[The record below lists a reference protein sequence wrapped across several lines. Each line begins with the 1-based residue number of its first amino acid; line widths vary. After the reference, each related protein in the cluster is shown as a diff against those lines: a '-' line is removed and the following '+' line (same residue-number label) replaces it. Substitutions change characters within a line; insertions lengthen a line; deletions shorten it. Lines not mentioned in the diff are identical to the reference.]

1 MVVLEEPYVSETLL
15 NYLEKTQMPVL
26 KNDFSINQSSNHER
40 LNILDENDF
49 IYQYH
54 SMTSPR
60 LYTVSEYALDKVCN
74 SLKGENLV
82 KQVALLKDK
91 YKFRQAC
98 EGIYD
103 EFLFKEINYSELST
117 FDISKIQ
124 LPVVLKPSV
133 GFLSAGVYTI
143 EKKEDWYNA
152 LKDIDENFK
161 SLSALFPNTVV
172 GENRFII
179 ESYIKGTEYA
189 IDVFFK
195 DKEPIIVNIFEHRFS
210 SNKDVSDR
218 LYLTNKA
225 LFDKYLKVFI
235 EYIKGLNTVLNL
247 NDIAVHIEMRVDG
260 KTIIPIEINPLRFTG
275 MCLNELFCK
284 FVGEH
289 PLSYF
294 FTGKIPDYNAI
305 WEGRENKTYYFSII
319 EKPEGIKNPIL
330 DIEKLKKQFSNILEL
345 RLINN
350 PKLNI
355 LAHVFAEID
364 GKSERELHNIATLD
378 VKSIL
383 K

>member
-1 MVVLEEPYVSETLL
+1 
-15 NYLEKTQMPVL
+15 
-26 KNDFSINQSSNHER
+26 
-40 LNILDENDF
+40 
-49 IYQYH
+49 
-54 SMTSPR
+54 MT
-60 LYTVSEYALDKVCN
+60 Y
-74 SLKGENLV
+74 
-82 KQVALLKDK
+82 
-91 YKFRQAC
+91 
-98 EGIYD
+98 
-103 EFLFKEINYSELST
+103 
-117 FDISKIQ
+117 
-124 LPVVLKPSV
+124 
-133 GFLSAGVYTI
+133 
-143 EKKEDWYNA
+143 
-152 LKDIDENFK
+152 
-161 SLSALFPNTVV
+161 
-172 GENRFII
+172 
-179 ESYIKGTEYA
+179 
-189 IDVFFK
+189 FFK
-195 DKEPIIVNIFEHRFS
+195 DKEPIIVNIFEHRFT

-225 LFDKYLKVFI
+225 LFDKYLKVFT

-247 NDIAVHIEMRVDG
+247 NDIAVHIEMRADG

-294 FTGKIPDYNAI
+294 FTGEIPDYNAI

-364 GKSERELHNIATLD
+364 GNSEKELHNIATLD

>member
-1 MVVLEEPYVSETLL
+1 MVALEEPYVSETLL

-26 KNDFSINQSSNHER
+26 KNNFSKRQYTKHEK
-40 LNILDENDF
+40 LNLIEENEF
-49 IYQYH
+49 VAYYH
-54 SMTSPR
+54 SMISPR
-60 LYTVSEYALDKVCN
+60 LYTVSEYALDGVC
-74 SLKGENLV
+74 SAFKGENLV
-82 KQVALLKDK
+82 EQVTLLKDK
-91 YKFRQAC
+91 YKFRKAC

-103 EFLFKEINYSELST
+103 NFLFKEIKYSELFT
-117 FDISKIQ
+117 FDISQ
-124 LPVVLKPSV
+124 VELPIVLKPSV

-143 EKKEDWYNA
+143 EDKQDWNNA
-152 LKDIDENFK
+152 LKDIDENFR
-161 SLSALFPNTVV
+161 SLSALFPDTVV

-195 DKEPIIVNIFEHRFS
+195 DKEPIIVNIFEHRFT

-225 LFDKYLKVFI
+225 LFDKYLKVFT
-235 EYIKGLNTVLNL
+235 EYIKGLNTALNL
-247 NDIAVHIEMRVDG
+247 NDIAVHIEMRADG

-289 PLSYF
+289 PLLYF
-294 FTGKIPDYNAI
+294 FTRKIPDYNAI

-330 DIEKLKKQFSNILEL
+330 DIDKLKEQFSNILEL

-350 PKLNI
+350 SKLNI

-364 GKSERELHNIATLD
+364 GNSERELHNIATLD

>member
-15 NYLEKTQMPVL
+15 NYLERTQMPVL
-26 KNDFSINQSSNHER
+26 RNNFTKKYSLSHEK
-40 LNILDENDF
+40 LNLIDKKEF

-54 SMTSPR
+54 SMSPPR
-60 LYTVSEYALDKVCN
+60 LYTVSEYALDGVCN
-74 SLKGENLV
+74 ALEGENIV
-82 KQVALLKDK
+82 KQVTLLKDK
-91 YKFRQAC
+91 YAFRKAC
-98 EGIYD
+98 EGMYD
-103 EFLFKEINYSELST
+103 NFLFKEITYPDLFT
-117 FDISKIQ
+117 FDISKIH
-124 LPVVLKPSV
+124 LPIVLKPSV

-143 EKKEDWYNA
+143 ESIEDWENA
-152 LKDIDENFK
+152 IADIEKNFK
-161 SLSALFPNTVV
+161 SLSDLFPDTVV
-172 GENRFII
+172 GDNRFII

-195 DKEPIIVNIFEHRFS
+195 EKEPVIVNIFEHRFS
-210 SNKDVSDR
+210 STKDVSDR

-225 LFDKYLKVFI
+225 LFDKYLKVFTD
-235 EYIKGLNTVLNL
+235 YIRGLNSVLNL
-247 NDIAVHIEMRVDG
+247 SNIAVHIEMRADG

-289 PLSYF
+289 PLTYF

-319 EKPEGIKNPIL
+319 EKPEGVKDPVL
-330 DIEKLKKQFSNILEL
+330 DIEKLKKQFSNMLEL

-364 GKSERELHNIATLD
+364 GNTEKELHNITALD
-378 VKSIL
+378 VKTLL

>member
-26 KNDFSINQSSNHER
+26 KNDFSVKQFSSHEK
-40 LNILDENDF
+40 LNLIEGKEFL
-49 IYQYH
+49 YQYH
-54 SMTSPR
+54 SMSSPL
-60 LYTVSEYALDKVCN
+60 LYTVSEYALDGVCN
-74 SLKGENLV
+74 ALKGENIV
-82 KQVALLKDK
+82 KQVTLLKDK
-91 YKFRQAC
+91 YAFRKAC
-98 EGIYD
+98 DGIYND
-103 EFLFKEINYSELST
+103 FLFKEINYLDLFT
-117 FDISKIQ
+117 FDISKIH

-143 EKKEDWYNA
+143 ESFEDWKNA
-152 LKDIDENFK
+152 INDIENNFK
-161 SLSALFPNTVV
+161 SISDLFPDTVV
-172 GENRFII
+172 GDNRFII

-189 IDVFFK
+189 IDVYFR
-195 DKEPIIVNIFEHRFS
+195 DKEPVIINIFEHRFS
-210 SNKDVSDR
+210 STKDVSDR

-225 LFDKYLKVFI
+225 LFDKYLEVFTD
-235 EYIKGLNTVLNL
+235 YIRGLNSVLNL
-247 NDIAVHIEMRVDG
+247 NNIAVHIEMRADG

-289 PLSYF
+289 PLTYF
-294 FTGKIPDYNAI
+294 FTRKTPDYNAI
-305 WEGRENKTYYFSII
+305 WKGRENKTYYFSII
-319 EKPEGIKNPIL
+319 EKPEGVKDPIL
-330 DIEKLKKQFSNILEL
+330 DIDKLKMQFSNILEL

-364 GKSERELHNIATLD
+364 GNTERELHNITILDIKTL
-378 VKSIL
+378 L

>member
-26 KNDFSINQSSNHER
+26 KNNFSERQFTLHEK
-40 LNILDENDF
+40 LNLIDGKDF

-54 SMTSPR
+54 SMSSPR
-60 LYTVSEYALDKVCN
+60 LYTVSEYALDGVCN
-74 SLKGENLV
+74 ALKGENIV
-82 KQVALLKDK
+82 KQVTLLKDK
-91 YKFRQAC
+91 YAFRKAC
-98 EGIYD
+98 DGIYND
-103 EFLFKEINYSELST
+103 FLFKEVNYPDLYT
-117 FDISKIQ
+117 FDISKIN
-124 LPVVLKPSV
+124 LPIVLKPSV

-143 EKKEDWYNA
+143 ESFEDWKNA
-152 LKDIDENFK
+152 IKDIEKNFK
-161 SLSALFPNTVV
+161 SLSDLFPDTVV
-172 GENRFII
+172 GDNRFII
-179 ESYIKGTEYA
+179 ESFIKGTEYA

-195 DKEPIIVNIFEHRFS
+195 EKEPVIVNIFEHRFS
-210 SNKDVSDR
+210 STKDVSDR

-225 LFDKYLKVFI
+225 LFDKYLNLFTD
-235 EYIKGLNTVLNL
+235 YIRGLNSVLNL
-247 NDIAVHIEMRVDG
+247 SNIAVHIEMKADG

-289 PLSYF
+289 PLTYY
-294 FTGKIPDYNAI
+294 FTGKTPDYNSI
-305 WEGRENKTYYFSII
+305 WEGRENKTYYFSIV
-319 EKPEGIKNPIL
+319 EKPEGINNPVL
-330 DIEKLKKQFSNILEL
+330 DIDKLKKQFSNILDL

-364 GKSERELHNIATLD
+364 GNSERELHNITNLD
-378 VKSIL
+378 VKTLL